1 MRFLSPCF
9 TNFSSPKTDMIFLDI
24 GLNCVVQLKLNEA
37 ITFIEK
43 RIEIY
48 NQTLESLVENS
59 SKVKAHIKLI
69 LNLIDQLKN

>member
-1 MRFLSPCF
+1 
-9 TNFSSPKTDMIFLDI
+9 MIFLDI
-24 GLNCVVQLKLNEA
+24 GLNCVLELKLDES

-48 NQTLESLVENS
+48 NQTLETLVENS

-69 LNLIDQLKN
+69 LNLIDQLKSQ